1 MRYLR
6 NAWYMAAWQS
16 EVPAAGTL
24 SRYLLDEPI
33 VLFRDRAGAAKALL
47 DRCPH
52 RFAPLS
58 KGSLQDGVLTCPYHG
73 LAFDGAGKCAVN
85 PHGPVLNSM
94 TAKAYP
100 TTEAYK
106 AIWIWMGDPQLADT
120 AVLPDLSFLDSAPS
134 TAFSS
139 GYVCGNG
146 NYQLFVDNILD
157 LTHAD
162 FLHPDTLGGGSFTRT
177 RATVEDKKSSVTI
190 RWDCKN
196 EVPFPLVAKAL
207 KNKDQRVDSWTE
219 VHWYPPSIMTLRSG
233 AVPTGTPTSAGG
245 SFLNLHIMTPESSQR
260 THYFFAATRDF
271 ALEDAELNA
280 AYAETRARI
289 FATEDKPMIEAQQ
302 SRVGDQEF
310 WDLNPILLR
319 IDEGA
324 VRVRRKLAEMI
335 RAETKDDASGA
346 SGQR

>member
-1 MRYLR
+1 
-6 NAWYMAAWQS
+6 MAAWQN
-16 EVPAAGTL
+16 EVPVAGAL
-24 SRYLLDEPI
+24 SRRILDEPI
-33 VLFRDRAGAAKALL
+33 VLFRDREGAAKALL

-58 KGSLQDGVLTCPYHG
+58 KGAVRDGLLTCAYHG
-73 LAFDGAGKCAVN
+73 LAFNGAGKCAVN
-85 PHGPVLNSM
+85 PHGPALNSM
-94 TAKAYP
+94 AVKTYP

-106 AIWIWMGDPQLADT
+106 AIWIWMGDPRLADR
-120 AVLPDLSFLDSAPS
+120 AMLPDLTFLDQAPD

-177 RATVEDKKSSVTI
+177 RAAVKDDKSSVSI
-190 RWDCKN
+190 RWDCEN

-207 KNKDQRVDSWTE
+207 KNEDARVDSWTE

-233 AVPTGTPTSAGG
+233 AVPTGTDRSAGG

-271 ALEDAELNA
+271 SLEDTQLNT

-302 SRVGDQEF
+302 SRVGDEDF

-324 VRVRRKLAEMI
+324 VRVRRKLADMI
-335 RAETKDDASGA
+335 RAESADDAPGPS
-346 SGQR
+346 SRQ